1 MLMNGKKTERMLMR
15 FSEEMSLQIRA
26 LAEIEHRTIQDQIR
40 FLIAAGL
47 SQAWAVRGNG
57 TMGTERQPA
66 STALAAP
73 APAPPMSTGVN
84 SGKSLSRKTA

>member
-1 MLMNGKKTERMLMR
+1 MLLNGKKTERMLMR

-26 LAEIEHRTIQDQIR
+26 LAELEHRSIQDQIR
-40 FLIAAGL
+40 FLIASGL
-47 SQAWAVRGNG
+47 SQAWSRSGNG
-57 TMGTERQPA
+57 TMSTERQVA
-66 STALAAP
+66 STAP